1 MATVELQLATEGDT
15 TPEPGAFENWVAA
28 ALRGA
33 NSSDDKEVCI
43 RVVDK
48 SESQQLNQQ
57 YRNIAKPTNVL
68 SFTCELPEE
77 VDLPLLGDLVICR
90 EVVEQEAKEQNKSL
104 ESHWAHMVVHGT
116 LHLLGYDH
124 IENDEAEAMESLE
137 TDILTALGY
146 PAPYDN
152 L

>member
-1 MATVELQLATEGDT
+1 MATVELQLATEGDA
-15 TPEPGAFENWVAA
+15 TPEPSAFENWVAA

-137 TDILTALGY
+137 TDILTALG
-146 PAPYDN
+146 
-152 L
+152 